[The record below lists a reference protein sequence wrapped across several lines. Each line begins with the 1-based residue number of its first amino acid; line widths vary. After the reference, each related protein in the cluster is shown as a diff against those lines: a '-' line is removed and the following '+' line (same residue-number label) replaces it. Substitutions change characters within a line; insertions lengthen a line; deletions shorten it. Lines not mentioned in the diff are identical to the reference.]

1 MQKLLILILLILN
14 IVKIYGDYI
23 EIDVNPN
30 SSESLEP
37 YDMKYIPI
45 NLLLENKNWR
55 YIKNKL
61 I

>member
-1 MQKLLILILLILN
+1 MRKLLIVILLILH
-14 IVKIYGDYI
+14 ILKIYGDYI

-30 SSESLEP
+30 SNESLEP

-45 NLLLENKNWR
+45 NLLLENQNWR
-55 YIKNKL
+55 FIKNKL

>member
-1 MQKLLILILLILN
+1 MRILLIVILLILH
-14 IVKIYGDYI
+14 ILKIYGDCI

-30 SSESLEP
+30 SNESLEP

-45 NLLLENKNWR
+45 NLLLGNKNWR
-55 YIKNKL
+55 YIKNKV

>member
-1 MQKLLILILLILN
+1 MQKLLIVILLILN

-55 YIKNKL
+55 YIKIN
-61 I
+61 

>member
-1 MQKLLILILLILN
+1 MQKLLIVILLILH
-14 IVKIYGDYI
+14 ILKIYGDYI

-30 SSESLEP
+30 SNESLEP

>member
-1 MQKLLILILLILN
+1 MRILLIVILLILH
-14 IVKIYGDYI
+14 ILKIYGDYI

-30 SSESLEP
+30 SNESLEP

-45 NLLLENKNWR
+45 NLLLENQNWKF
-55 YIKNKL
+55 IKNKV

>member
-1 MQKLLILILLILN
+1 MRKLLIVILLILH
-14 IVKIYGDYI
+14 ILKIYGDYI

-30 SSESLEP
+30 SNESLEP
-37 YDMKYIPI
+37 YDMKYIPV
-45 NLLLENKNWR
+45 NLLLGNRNWR

>member
-1 MQKLLILILLILN
+1 MRILLIVILLILH
-14 IVKIYGDYI
+14 ILKIYGDYI

-30 SSESLEP
+30 SNESLEP

-45 NLLLENKNWR
+45 NLLLENQNWR
-55 YIKNKL
+55 FIKNKL

>member
-1 MQKLLILILLILN
+1 MQKLLIVILLILN

>member
-1 MQKLLILILLILN
+1 MRKLLIVILLILH
-14 IVKIYGDYI
+14 ILKIYGDYI

-30 SSESLEP
+30 SNESLEP